1 MINITNTILNNTV
14 NNTTS
19 STINTESTNDISVIH
34 PMPDLTLHPS
44 FELVEHRRI
53 ESLQIDVLI
62 SKHTQTG
69 AMHYHLA
76 HPSNENAFL
85 VGFRTQPMDSKGEA
99 HILEHTALCG
109 SAKYPVRDP
118 FFSMIKRSLNTFMNA
133 MTAADWTAYPF
144 ATQNKNDYFNLLSV
158 YLDASFFPNIHPLDF
173 AQEGIRIELD
183 ENDKPQFK
191 GIVFNEMKGAMSG
204 EIDQLY
210 HAVAHHLFPTTTYHY
225 NSGGDPADIPDLT
238 HAELVEFH
246 HSHYHPSNSVLMS
259 FGNIAVAE
267 TQKKLHQ
274 DALSQ
279 FESGKKHDSRLEQRL
294 KAPITAIETYTVDE
308 LREAQT
314 HHVTAWLLPTIT
326 DPQQRL
332 ALRLLEGVLI
342 EHAGSPL
349 REYLDSHPLATGPS
363 PLLGL
368 DDSHFEMVFY
378 AGVRGS
384 EPEHAEAVEQG
395 ILNLLTQIASSEI
408 DAEAIET
415 ILHQIEID
423 QRHIGGDS
431 IPYGL
436 NLMLEGFSTAIHDGN
451 PIDIW
456 EVDEHLLWLR
466 EQVKDPNWLP
476 QLLKKH
482 LIDNPHRV
490 RVTLVPDEKKSGD
503 LAAAEQARLDAIEA
517 TLTAEDKVKLK
528 QQAIDLSERQAA
540 EDDLSLLPKVGI
552 EDVPAS
558 VSFTYGKQ
566 VATTMAGTESVLY
579 QYEAGTNGL
588 YYYQVIMSLQD
599 QDDIINHP
607 LLPIYLG
614 LLSDLGTD
622 TLSARE
628 FQAVQAAHS
637 SGVTAR
643 ISQRTSTHDVDTLT
657 SYFVVATRALNRK
670 PEAIDLVKQVLEH
683 SVFSEHDRIK
693 ELLQQKQ
700 SGWQSRLA
708 SAGHAYAMQTASRR
722 MSRQAELEYV
732 RSGLPALN
740 ALKEFLS
747 HAKEDGG
754 KWDELASALMALHQ
768 RLAALPKHA
777 LIVCEK
783 EQTAR
788 LKGLIE
794 QSWQSSSFMV
804 NEQSKTAIEGNIP
817 SEYTQLELT
826 RASEAHLAKGESD
839 SGGLTAL
846 KTEQNRQ
853 ADDVAWLVATNV
865 YHNASVYPAVTA
877 GHPDCA
883 ALMVLAPYLRNG
895 YLHSAIRER
904 GGAYGGGAGYDANAS
919 AFKFFSYR
927 DPHCAE
933 TFDHFIQSIEW
944 LLNTPQTSEQLE
956 EAILGIISSM
966 DKPGSPAGEAVKSC
980 FADLHQRGEAWQQAM
995 RSNILA
1001 VTIEDLKRVAVT
1013 YLKDKTSSKAV
1024 LAPYDKESIVVDLGF
1039 KVERVAG

>member
-1 MINITNTILNNTV
+1 MKQDNAAL
-14 NNTTS
+14 
-19 STINTESTNDISVIH
+19 
-34 PMPDLTLHPS
+34 DLTLHPS
-44 FELVEHRRI
+44 FELIQHRKI
-53 ESLQIDVLI
+53 EALSLDVVI
-62 SKHTQTG
+62 SKHKQTG

-76 HPSNENAFL
+76 HPSDENAFL

-144 ATQNKNDYFNLLSV
+144 ATQNKNDYFNLLSI
-158 YLDASFFPNIHPLDF
+158 YLDASFFPNLHPLDF

-183 ENDKPQFK
+183 DNDKPQFK

-210 HAVAHHLFPTTTYHY
+210 HSVAHHLFPTTTYHY

-246 HSHYHPSNSVLMS
+246 KSHYHPSNSVIMS
-259 FGNIAVAE
+259 FGNIPVQQ
-267 TQKKLHQ
+267 TQAKLHE
-274 DALSQ
+274 DALAQ
-279 FESGKKHDSRLEQRL
+279 FGEGKKHESRPETRL
-294 KAPITAIETYTVDE
+294 SAPIQVTETYTVDE
-308 LREAQT
+308 VDKAQT
-314 HHVTAWLLPTIT
+314 HHAMAWLLPEIT
-326 DPQQRL
+326 DPKQRL

-349 REYLDSHPLATGPS
+349 RAYLDSHPLATGPS

-384 EPEHAEAVEQG
+384 EPEHADAIEQG
-395 ILNLLTQIASSEI
+395 ILELLQQVADNEI
-408 DAEAIET
+408 DPEAIET

-456 EVDEHLLWLR
+456 EVDEHLQWLR
-466 EQVKDPNWLP
+466 EQVKDPTWLP
-476 QLLKKH
+476 GLLQKH
-482 LIDNPHRV
+482 LIDNAHRV
-490 RVTLVPDEKKSGD
+490 RVTLVPDATKSAK
-503 LAAAEQARLDAIEA
+503 LAEAEQARLDAIEA
-517 TLTAEDKVKLK
+517 TLTAEDKQKIREQTEQLT
-528 QQAIDLSERQAA
+528 ARQAA
-540 EDDLSLLPKVGI
+540 EDDLSLLPKVGL
-552 EDVPAS
+552 EDVPES
-558 VSFTYGKQ
+558 ISFTHGKQ
-566 VATTMAGTESVLY
+566 VDIKLAGDDSVLY

-588 YYYQVIMSLQD
+588 YYYQLIMPLAGQD
-599 QDDIINHP
+599 ELINHP

-622 TLSARE
+622 TLSARD
-628 FQAVQAAHS
+628 FQALQAAHS

-643 ISQRTSTHDVDTLT
+643 VSQRTSPQDPDLLS

-683 SVFSEHDRIK
+683 SIFTEKDRIK
-693 ELLQQKQ
+693 ELLQQRRA
-700 SGWQSRLA
+700 GWQSRLA
-708 SAGHAYAMQTASRR
+708 SSGHAYAMQTASRS

-740 ALKEFLS
+740 ALKEFLGN
-747 HAKEDGG
+747 AAEDES
-754 KWDELASALMALHQ
+754 KWDELSSALVVLHK
-768 RLAALPKHA
+768 RLASLPKQA
-777 LIVCEK
+777 LIVCEP
-783 EQTAR
+783 EQTENF
-788 LKGLIE
+788 KQLIE
-794 QSWQSSSFMV
+794 QNWAQSRYTNKV
-804 NEQSKTAIEGNIP
+804 EQDSQALADSIP
-817 SEYTQLELT
+817 NEYTQLQLE
-826 RASEAHLAKGESD
+826 RGSAVPQQAPSVE
-839 SGGLTAL
+839 
-846 KTEQNRQ
+846 RQ
-853 ADDVAWLVATNV
+853 AEDMAWLVATNV
-865 YHNASVYPAVTA
+865 YHNAAAYPVVPAD
-877 GHPDCA
+877 HPDTA

-904 GGAYGGGAGYDANAS
+904 GGAYGGGAGYDANAC

-933 TFDHFIQSIEW
+933 TFEHFEKSVNW
-944 LLNTPQTSEQLE
+944 LLNEPQKPEQLE
-956 EAILGIISSM
+956 EAILGIVSGM

-980 FADLHQRGEAWQQAM
+980 FSDLHNRGEAWQQKM
-995 RSNILA
+995 RGNILA
-1001 VTIEDLKRVAVT
+1001 VTLEDLQRVATT
-1013 YLKDKTSSKAV
+1013 YLKDKPSSKAV
-1024 LAPYDKESIVVDLGF
+1024 LAPYDKEEVVHQLGF
-1039 KVERVAG
+1039 KVAKVAS

>member
-1 MINITNTILNNTV
+1 MKQDNAEL
-14 NNTTS
+14 
-19 STINTESTNDISVIH
+19 
-34 PMPDLTLHPS
+34 DLTLHPS
-44 FELVEHRRI
+44 FELIQHRKI
-53 ESLQIDVLI
+53 EALSLDVLI
-62 SKHTQTG
+62 SKHKQTG

-76 HPSNENAFL
+76 HPSDENAFL

-144 ATQNKNDYFNLLSV
+144 ATQNKNDYFNLLSI
-158 YLDASFFPNIHPLDF
+158 YLDASFFPNLHPLDF
-173 AQEGIRIELD
+173 AQEGIRVELD

-210 HAVAHHLFPTTTYHY
+210 HSVAHHVFPTTTYHY

-238 HAELVEFH
+238 HEELVQFH
-246 HSHYHPSNSVLMS
+246 QSHYHPSNSVIMS
-259 FGNIAVAE
+259 FGNIPVQQ
-267 TQKKLHQ
+267 TQAKLHE
-274 DALSQ
+274 DALAQ
-279 FESGKKHDSRLEQRL
+279 FGEGKKHESRPETRL
-294 KAPITAIETYTVDE
+294 SAPIQVTETYTVDE
-308 LREAQT
+308 VDKAQT
-314 HHVTAWLLPTIT
+314 HHAMAWLLPEIT
-326 DPQQRL
+326 DPKQRL

-349 REYLDSHPLATGPS
+349 RAYLDSHPLATGPS

-384 EPEHAEAVEQG
+384 EAEHADAVEQG
-395 ILNLLTQIASSEI
+395 ILDLLQQVADSEI
-408 DAEAIET
+408 DPEAIET

-456 EVDEHLLWLR
+456 EVDEHLQWLR
-466 EQVKDPNWLP
+466 EQVKDPAWLP
-476 QLLKKH
+476 GLLQKH

-490 RVTLVPDEKKSGD
+490 RVTLVPDATKSAK
-503 LAAAEQARLDAIEA
+503 LAEAEQARLDAIEA
-517 TLTAEDKVKLK
+517 TLTEADKQRIKEQAEQLT
-528 QQAIDLSERQAA
+528 ARQAA
-540 EDDLSLLPKVGI
+540 EDDLSLLPKVGL
-552 EDVPAS
+552 EDVPDS
-558 VSFTYGKQ
+558 ISFTHGKQ
-566 VATTMAGTESVLY
+566 VNIKLAGDDSVLY

-588 YYYQVIMSLQD
+588 YYYQLIMPLAGQD
-599 QDDIINHP
+599 ELINHP

-628 FQAVQAAHS
+628 FQALQAAHS

-643 ISQRTSTHDVDTLT
+643 VSQRTSPQDPDLLS

-683 SVFSEHDRIK
+683 SIFTEKDRIK
-693 ELLQQKQ
+693 ELLQQRRA
-700 SGWQSRLA
+700 GWQSRLA
-708 SAGHAYAMQTASRR
+708 SSGHAYAMQTASRN

-740 ALKEFLS
+740 ALKEFLGN
-747 HAKEDGG
+747 AAEDES
-754 KWDELASALMALHQ
+754 KWDELSNALIVLHK
-768 RLAALPKHA
+768 RLASLPKQA
-777 LIVCEK
+777 LIVCEP
-783 EQTAR
+783 EQTEHF
-788 LKGLIE
+788 KHLIE
-794 QSWQSSSFMV
+794 QNWAQSLYTNKV
-804 NEQSKTAIEGNIP
+804 EQDSQALANSIP
-817 SEYTQLELT
+817 SEYTQLQLE
-826 RASEAHLAKGESD
+826 RGSAVPQQDPSVE
-839 SGGLTAL
+839 
-846 KTEQNRQ
+846 RQ
-853 ADDVAWLVATNV
+853 AEDMAWLVATNV
-865 YHNASVYPAVTA
+865 YHNAAAYPVVPAD
-877 GHPDCA
+877 HPDTA

-904 GGAYGGGAGYDANAS
+904 GGAYGGGAGYDANAC

-933 TFDHFIQSIEW
+933 TFEHFEQSVNW
-944 LLNTPQTSEQLE
+944 LLNEPQKPEQLE
-956 EAILGIISSM
+956 EAILGIVSGM

-980 FADLHQRGEAWQQAM
+980 FADLHNRGEAWQQKM
-995 RSNILA
+995 RGNILA
-1001 VTIEDLKRVAVT
+1001 VTLEDLQRVATT
-1013 YLKDKTSSKAV
+1013 YLKDKPSSKAV
-1024 LAPYDKESIVVDLGF
+1024 LAPHDKEEVVQQLGF
-1039 KVERVAG
+1039 KVAKVAS